1 MSFSDDLQND
11 LDNVFFAD
19 FQNTASI
26 GELQVVGY
34 LSTNNHQ
41 FLDLDTHQ
49 HVFSGPMSQF
59 PAIKR
64 DTTLVIGGK
73 RYVFVTARPR
83 GQTQNWII
91 ELQ

>member
-34 LSTNNHQ
+34 LSSNSHQ
-41 FLDLDTHQ
+41 FLDLDTRQ
-49 HVFSGPMSQF
+49 HVFSGSLSQF

-64 DTTLVIGGK
+64 DTVMVIGGK
-73 RYVFVTARPR
+73 NYVFITARPR
-83 GQTQNWII
+83 GHTQNWII
-91 ELQ
+91 EPQ